1 VSRTAAA
8 LATGAAVLVV
18 VALLVGLAW
27 AERAP
32 LVPEQGGRAGGSA
45 AWALALLSIAFVL
58 YAGALA
64 LLRGAAA
71 PRFRRIAVL
80 AVAIQLVPLAAPLL
94 VSTDAWTYWQYGW
107 IGGVAEGDPY
117 DQPPSDYPNSPPYP
131 WVGEAWRDTTSVYG
145 PAFTLASEPIAR
157 AVGDSADAAAW
168 TFKALAAA
176 AGLAAAFLAARL
188 ARRREFALAFVGW
201 NPILAVHLAG
211 GGHNDAWLA
220 ALLLGALALGLSAP
234 PRRSLAGAAWAL
246 AIAVKWVP
254 VVFLAL
260 VAITRGPPRPAVG
273 VGGFAVTAVVVALL
287 ATAQYGLDWAGAPLT
302 LAGNAALETSYALPA
317 RVEQLG
323 VSERA
328 TLVLFAVG
336 FIVGL
341 ALLARAARGGRLL
354 LGRAALLV
362 LLTTP
367 YLAVWYLAWAFPL
380 AAADEDPWA
389 SAGCLVLAAYLL
401 PQGIPT

>member
-1 VSRTAAA
+1 M
-8 LATGAAVLVV
+8 
-18 VALLVGLAW
+18 
-27 AERAP
+27 
-32 LVPEQGGRAGGSA
+32 
-45 AWALALLSIAFVL
+45 
-58 YAGALA
+58 
-64 LLRGAAA
+64 
-71 PRFRRIAVL
+71 
-80 AVAIQLVPLAAPLL
+80 
-94 VSTDAWTYWQYGW
+94 
-107 IGGVAEGDPY
+107 
-117 DQPPSDYPNSPPYP
+117 
-131 WVGEAWRDTTSVYG
+131 
-145 PAFTLASEPIAR
+145 
-157 AVGDSADAAAW
+157 
-168 TFKALAAA
+168 AAA

-220 ALLLGALALGLSAP
+220 ALLMAALALGLSVP

-260 VAITRGPPRPAVG
+260 VAITRGPSRPAVG
-273 VGGFAVTAVVVALL
+273 VRGFAVTAVVVALL

-323 VSERA
+323 VSGRRRH
-328 TLVLFAVG
+328 VLFAAG
-336 FIVGL
+336 FVVGL
-341 ALLARAARGGRLL
+341 ALLAGAARSGRLL

-389 SAGCLVLAAYLL
+389 RARCLVLAAYLL